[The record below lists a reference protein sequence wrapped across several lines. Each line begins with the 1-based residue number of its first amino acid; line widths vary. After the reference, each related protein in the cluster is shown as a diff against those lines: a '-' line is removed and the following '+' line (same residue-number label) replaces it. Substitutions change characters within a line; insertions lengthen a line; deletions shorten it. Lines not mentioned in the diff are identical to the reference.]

1 MTAPTDK
8 EINMLQKHPV
18 RRPFRWIAIATA
30 LIAAHYSGFLI
41 GVHGSQHPVEPVEE
55 FPLCEVEPTL
65 VTSR

>member
-1 MTAPTDK
+1 
-8 EINMLQKHPV
+8 MLKKHPV

-30 LIAAHYSGFLI
+30 IIAAHFSGFWI

-55 FPLCEVEPTL
+55 MPLCEVGATL